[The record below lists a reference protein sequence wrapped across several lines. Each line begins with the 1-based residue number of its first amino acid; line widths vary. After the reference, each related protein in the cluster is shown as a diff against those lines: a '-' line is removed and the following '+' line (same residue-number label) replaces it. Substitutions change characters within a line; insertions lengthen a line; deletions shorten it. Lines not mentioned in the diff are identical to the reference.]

1 MLDFLSE
8 NYIWLIVIG
17 VFIIMIIVGYFADKN
32 QNKEKKPKLKD
43 HVDELDNQE
52 TETNDVK
59 IDEWEET
66 PVPKEEDEVIEV
78 KGLDNSFDS
87 WDNNMENSTT
97 NSEELNQENES
108 LSSESDSETIEPVV
122 ENMETDIQEPLVES
136 EEPNFEEPITFSEGE
151 NSNDEVMEES
161 SGAETT
167 EPVAQ
172 ETTETTEETNPIEDL
187 EITLPN
193 IDTLNEEIK
202 DVVDAED
209 VWKF

>member
-1 MLDFLSE
+1 MLEFFSE
-8 NYIWLIVIG
+8 NYVWLIVIG
-17 VFIIMIIVGYFADKN
+17 VFIIMIIIGYFADKN

-52 TETNDVK
+52 NETNDVK
-59 IDEWEET
+59 IDEWEEN

-87 WDNNMENSTT
+87 WDENMENFDVNTEETT
-97 NSEELNQENES
+97 ENSNEEFEP
-108 LSSESDSETIEPVV
+108 SSQEPVV
-122 ENMETDIQEPLVES
+122 ENEESNS
-136 EEPNFEEPITFSEGE
+136 EEPIVFPEVEESLNENNVETNEEPVEEATETSQ
-151 NSNDEVMEES
+151 NNVEES
-161 SGAETT
+161 
-167 EPVAQ
+167 
-172 ETTETTEETNPIEDL
+172 NPIEDL

>member
-8 NYIWLIVIG
+8 NYVWLIVIG
-17 VFIIMIIVGYFADKN
+17 VFILMIIIGYFADKN
-32 QNKEKKPKLKD
+32 QNKDKKPKLKD

-52 TETNDVK
+52 NETNDVK

-66 PVPKEEDEVIEV
+66 PVPKEEDEIIEV

-87 WDNNMENSTT
+87 WDDNMEGANETSA
-97 NSEELNQENES
+97 EESVNEDNATD
-108 LSSESDSETIEPVV
+108 ESET
-122 ENMETDIQEPLVES
+122 N
-136 EEPNFEEPITFSEGE
+136 
-151 NSNDEVMEES
+151 EES
-161 SGAETT
+161 SEVVESAVDESSDIEEPAIEDNSKIAESAVDEPSET
-167 EPVAQ
+167 EKPITDTVESA
-172 ETTETTEETNPIEDL
+172 EEKPIEEANPIEDL

>member
-8 NYIWLIVIG
+8 NYVWLIVIG
-17 VFIIMIIVGYFADKN
+17 VFILMIIIGYFADKN

-52 TETNDVK
+52 NETNDVK

-66 PVPKEEDEVIEV
+66 PVPKEEDEIIEV

-87 WDNNMENSTT
+87 WDDNMEGANETSAEESVNEDNATDESEANEESSEVVESAVDESSDIEEPAIKD
-97 NSEELNQENES
+97 NSEMVES
-108 LSSESDSETIEPVV
+108 AIDEPSET
-122 ENMETDIQEPLVES
+122 
-136 EEPNFEEPITFSEGE
+136 EEPITDTVESA
-151 NSNDEVMEES
+151 EEK
-161 SGAETT
+161 
-167 EPVAQ
+167 PI
-172 ETTETTEETNPIEDL
+172 EEANPIEDL

>member
-8 NYIWLIVIG
+8 NYVWLIVIG
-17 VFIIMIIVGYFADKN
+17 VFILMIIIGYFADKN

-52 TETNDVK
+52 NETNDVK

-66 PVPKEEDEVIEV
+66 PVPKEEDEIIEV

-87 WDNNMENSTT
+87 WDDNMEGANETSA
-97 NSEELNQENES
+97 EESVNE
-108 LSSESDSETIEPVV
+108 D
-122 ENMETDIQEPLVES
+122 NATDES
-136 EEPNFEEPITFSEGE
+136 EAN
-151 NSNDEVMEES
+151 EES
-161 SGAETT
+161 SEVVESAVDESSDIEEPAIKDNSEMVESAIDEPSETEKPITDTVESAE
-167 EPVAQ
+167 EKPI
-172 ETTETTEETNPIEDL
+172 EEANPIEDL

>member
-8 NYIWLIVIG
+8 NYVWLIVIG
-17 VFIIMIIVGYFADKN
+17 VFILMIIIGYFADKN

-52 TETNDVK
+52 NETNDVK

-66 PVPKEEDEVIEV
+66 PVPKEEDEIIEV

-87 WDNNMENSTT
+87 WDDNMEGANETSA
-97 NSEELNQENES
+97 EESVNEDNATD
-108 LSSESDSETIEPVV
+108 ESET
-122 ENMETDIQEPLVES
+122 N
-136 EEPNFEEPITFSEGE
+136 
-151 NSNDEVMEES
+151 EES
-161 SGAETT
+161 SEVVESAVDESSDIEEPAIEDNSEMVESAVDEPSETEKPITDIVESAE
-167 EPVAQ
+167 EKPI
-172 ETTETTEETNPIEDL
+172 EEANPIEDL